1 MSAPTYPLTFP
12 TTQGVQKS
20 SWGLQRAVGIST
32 SPFTGSQQV
41 YEHDFA
47 LWKATITLP
56 PMNRATSA
64 EYQTFFMQL
73 HGRKG
78 TFLMGDP
85 DGKTQRG
92 NATQSSITIASN
104 TAIGAYDIP
113 VSGLTNS
120 QSNAL
125 VKGDYIQFGTGSS
138 AKLHMIMDNASA
150 SGSGTVTLKVEP
162 ALKVAITTSTSCVI
176 TNTVGVWRMDTNDLN
191 WDSNHASIYGF
202 SFSCMEAI

>member
-1 MSAPTYPLTFP
+1 MSAPSYPLTLP
-12 TTQGVQKS
+12 TTTGIAKS
-20 SWGLQRAVGIST
+20 SWGLQRAVGVSQ

-85 DGKTQRG
+85 DAKAKRG
-92 NATQSSITIASN
+92 NASQNSLTIASN
-104 TAIGAYDIP
+104 TAIGAFDVP

-120 QSNAL
+120 QSSAL
-125 VKGDYIQFGTGSS
+125 VKGDYIQLGTGSS
-138 AKLHMIMDNASA
+138 AKLHMIVADANA
-150 SGSGTVTLKVEP
+150 SGSGTATLQIEP
-162 ALKVAITTSTSCVI
+162 SLKVAITSSTACSI
-176 TNTVGVWRMDTNDLN
+176 TNTVGVWRMDTNELN
-191 WDSNHASIYGF
+191 WDSNHASTYGF
-202 SFSCMEAI
+202 SFSCMESI

>member
-1 MSAPTYPLTFP
+1 MSAPSYPLTLP
-12 TTQGVQKS
+12 TTTGIAKS
-20 SWGLQRAVGIST
+20 SWGLQRAVGVST

-85 DGKTQRG
+85 DAKAKRG
-92 NATQSSITIASN
+92 NASQNNLTIASS
-104 TAIGAYDIP
+104 TAIGAFDVP

-120 QSNAL
+120 QSSAL
-125 VKGDYIQFGTGSS
+125 VKGDYIQLGTGSS
-138 AKLHMIMDNASA
+138 AKLHMIVADANA
-150 SGSGTVTLKVEP
+150 SGSGTATLQIEP
-162 ALKVAITTSTSCVI
+162 SLKVAITSSTACSI

-191 WDSNHASIYGF
+191 WDSNHASTYGF

>member
-1 MSAPTYPLTFP
+1 MSAPSYPLTLP
-12 TTQGVQKS
+12 TTTGIAKS
-20 SWGLQRAVGIST
+20 SWGLQRAVGVST

-64 EYQTFFMQL
+64 DYQTFFMQL

-85 DGKTQRG
+85 DANAKRG
-92 NATQSSITIASN
+92 TATLQI
-104 TAIGAYDIP
+104 
-113 VSGLTNS
+113 
-120 QSNAL
+120 
-125 VKGDYIQFGTGSS
+125 
-138 AKLHMIMDNASA
+138 
-150 SGSGTVTLKVEP
+150 EP
-162 ALKVAITTSTSCVI
+162 SLKVAITSSTACSI
-176 TNTVGVWRMDTNDLN
+176 TNTVGVWRMDTNELN
-191 WDSNHASIYGF
+191 WDSNHASTYGF